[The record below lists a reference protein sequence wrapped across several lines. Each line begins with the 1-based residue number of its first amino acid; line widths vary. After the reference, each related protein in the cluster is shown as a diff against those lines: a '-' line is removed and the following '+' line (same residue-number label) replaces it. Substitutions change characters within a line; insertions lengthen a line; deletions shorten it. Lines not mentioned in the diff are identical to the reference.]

1 MGSESRGSVIG
12 ISAGKG
18 ATILSKEFN
27 PYQTEFS
34 IWQGWIEK
42 IHPGI
47 NSDMGFIMPERP
59 DGPAL
64 RWGLAFEDAICKLAE
79 EKHETEIIDKE
90 TFWHNKD
97 NVSILGYIDGAY
109 NDISGNYLKL
119 HEGKTTSFFYWKNNF
134 GEPGTGRVPAS
145 YQIQCQHYMILTGA
159 AETIL
164 SVLVF
169 PKRVDEF
176 EKEGWT
182 TNNLNELVKL
192 NDMYACVD
200 IINPTNWAKTLDE
213 MGYFHQY
220 KIQANTRLQK
230 MMLRAYHEWWKKYI
244 IGCIPPEPENYD
256 DIIRMCNAP
265 VGTIIC
271 YDEDLCNRKTSVYK
285 EINSDIKKLNQDKSD
300 IRLDVLN
307 YARNNTHQTVQTC
320 PVDRHMTYEL
330 CTGQCGLDRCII
342 GDKVSA
348 IDENSK
354 DKWLILTPD
363 GKKVA
368 SWSNKNGKFSFR

>member
-1 MGSESRGSVIG
+1 MSDTQRGNVIG
-12 ISAGKG
+12 ISASKG
-18 ATILSKEFN
+18 AAILSKEFN

-59 DGPAL
+59 EGPAL
-64 RWGLAFEDAICKLAE
+64 RWGLAFEDAICRLAE
-79 EKHETEIIDKE
+79 EKRGSEIYDKE
-90 TFWHNKD
+90 RFLCSRYKG
-97 NVSILGYIDGAY
+97 VPMLGYIDGSYYDSDA
-109 NDISGNYLKL
+109 L
-119 HEGKTTSFFYWKNNF
+119 HEAKTTSYYYWRGNF
-134 GEPGTGRVPAS
+134 GEPGTDRVPAS
-145 YQIQCQHYMILTGA
+145 YQIQCQHYMLLTGA
-159 AETIL
+159 TETIL

-200 IINPTNWAKTLDE
+200 IVNPTNWAKTLDE

-220 KIQANTRLQK
+220 VIQSNQRLQK
-230 MMLRAYHEWWKKYI
+230 MMLRAYHEWWEKYI
-244 IGCIPPEPENYD
+244 IGCTPPEPENYD

-271 YDEDLCNRKTSVYK
+271 YDDDLCNRKTSVYK

-307 YARNNTHQTVQTC
+307 YARNNTRQTVQTC
-320 PVDRHMTYEL
+320 PVDRHMRYGL
-330 CTGQCGLDRCII
+330 CIGQCGLDRCIV

-348 IDENSK
+348 IDDNSR